1 VPATPTPT
9 PTSTPDPTV
18 EPTPEGTPALPATPV
33 STPDEAEPSESGQE
47 PGTGTESV
55 LRSRP
60 ADDLDDDGLS
70 TADEVAIHGTNLTV
84 ADSDGDGVGDG
95 DEVAAGSDPLDAS
108 DD

>member
-1 VPATPTPT
+1 
-9 PTSTPDPTV
+9 
-18 EPTPEGTPALPATPV
+18 
-33 STPDEAEPSESGQE
+33 
-47 PGTGTESV
+47 V